1 MPGRTV
7 LEIYKRLA
15 KKPKKHILHHLVYYG
30 KDAFKLKKL
39 FILTDKSKSKKLSQL
54 KPIEQ
59 RKTSYNGNHVF
70 LEGYGDIVVDYVK
83 KVEKIRDIQHS
94 YCVEIEWKD
103 EGDKNILW
111 GEQILNTRCD
121 GDEACVI
128 LLLDTLIN
136 FSRKFLPKRRGVT
149 QDAPL
154 VLTSTLI
161 PKEVDNMVFDMDVV
175 WKYPLELYEAALEYK
190 SPKEIK
196 IEQLGDNLGTF
207 KEYEGL
213 GFTHDTD
220 DLNAGVR
227 CSAYKS
233 IPTMMDKVN
242 GQMKL
247 AERLRC
253 VEEND
258 VARLLIERHF
268 MRDIKGNLRQFSQ
281 QQFRCVD
288 CNEKY
293 RRPPLAG
300 RCLKCSGRLLFT
312 VAEGSIVKYVEP
324 SLELAEKYALPP
336 YLNQVLQITK
346 RRIESI
352 FGKDPEKQ
360 EGLVKWFAQS
370 K

>member
-1 MPGRTV
+1 M
-7 LEIYKRLA
+7 I
-15 KKPKKHILHHLVYYG
+15 
-30 KDAFKLKKL
+30 
-39 FILTDKSKSKKLSQL
+39 
-54 KPIEQ
+54 
-59 RKTSYNGNHVF
+59 
-70 LEGYGDIVVDYVK
+70 
-83 KVEKIRDIQHS
+83 
-94 YCVEIEWKD
+94 
-103 EGDKNILW
+103 
-111 GEQILNTRCD
+111 
-121 GDEACVI
+121 
-128 LLLDTLIN
+128 
-136 FSRKFLPKRRGVT
+136 
-149 QDAPL
+149 
-154 VLTSTLI
+154 
-161 PKEVDNMVFDMDVV
+161 FDMDVA
-175 WKYPLELYEAALEYK
+175 WKYPLDLYEAALEYK
-190 SPKEIK
+190 SPKEVK
-196 IEQLGDNLGTF
+196 IEQFGDNLGTF

-253 VEEND
+253 VDEND

-268 MRDIKGNLRQFSQ
+268 IRDIKGNLRQFSQ

-300 RCLKCSGRLLFT
+300 KCLKCKGRLLFT
-312 VAEGSIVKYVEP
+312 VAEGSIVKYVDP

-346 RRIESI
+346 KRIESI
-352 FGKDPEKQ
+352 FGRDAEKQ